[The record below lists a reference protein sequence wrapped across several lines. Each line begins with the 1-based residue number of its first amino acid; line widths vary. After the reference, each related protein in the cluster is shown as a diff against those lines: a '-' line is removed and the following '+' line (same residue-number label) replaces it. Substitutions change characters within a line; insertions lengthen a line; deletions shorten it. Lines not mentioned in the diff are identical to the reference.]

1 MINEQDLHLFDT
13 EKRGAIANA
22 FNEAIQ
28 SIENKIQQCRISFP
42 NANDDEFADVHK
54 KINLVKSRL
63 TKKQVQIAF
72 IAPSQHGKSTLI
84 NRLFIPTPREGYALS
99 DYYCKDQREFPELVA
114 LGGYVG
120 KATTSCIVRYCYGSN
135 PALSVEPF
143 NLLQRRMKFQEVV
156 EKCEEFYGAVAS
168 VSGYVP
174 KLESDI
180 QDPNGDASGRSEKI
194 KIKQTILYGN
204 PTTSADA
211 AVQLNNTRMNGQN
224 QDNPNCGPQH
234 YQAAYST
241 QPLEIEFAQRTSL
254 MNLSVSQNA
263 LSQLIYKISISGL
276 GSSTHSSHYQQ
287 SDQSPSISPQVVL
300 VDVPGYGADLCDQFL
315 FKEYIERCDYP
326 DADGY
331 VILSRPAEPL
341 GIDRTRLYQ
350 LIKRRATK
358 FGIQRTKRVALCYG
372 RFGEI
377 YPQYRNKLFLDELK
391 AKAESLGLEPN
402 QVFLLDLANTGH
414 ESNSWAHVRL
424 DEWQKLGQEMGN
436 DTYAFF
442 EEAFRQLYE
451 TGNGGVNRLREYIN
465 GDWIKSI
472 AEEIRLEC
480 LHDINLAN
488 ENCESV
494 IRSIKLRLSLNVDQ
508 RQQIDFAKNRI
519 GQVIDNLRTNCSHF
533 QKLVQSKR
541 EEIYNLMEIYKKTAP
556 RIGIE
561 SQELSDHFTNNVFK
575 NLFQKSLMGILVP
588 ASYDGNENENCP
600 VSEAWAYVSR
610 ELDVGSPIQLPVFGE
625 SGVIESKGLTELWNK
640 RYNGLSS
647 EGIRAVSM
655 ATDDPVL
662 VFAKI
667 WSPTFPLLS
676 EMITSSWFLNQ
687 FKESANTN
695 IEAFSNKIAS
705 GRDTFENRQVLYSLI
720 FMVIDDIFSEAA
732 SVLQEFIIKNLK
744 IMSSELITLK

>member
-63 TKKQVQIAF
+63 TKKQVHIAF
-72 IAPSQHGKSTLI
+72 IAASQNGKSTLI
-84 NRLFIPTPREGYALS
+84 NRLFIPTPPQGKAMV
-99 DYYCKDQREFPELVA
+99 DYYNRDTVQFPELVA
-114 LGGYVG
+114 IGGIYG
-120 KATTSCIVRYCYGSN
+120 KATTSCIVNYSYGSN
-135 PALSVEPF
+135 PALTIEPF
-143 NLLQRRMKFQEVV
+143 NMSQREMKFQEVV
-156 EKCEEFYGAVAS
+156 EKCEEFYGAVAN
-168 VSGYVP
+168 VSGYVSR
-174 KLESDI
+174 LEDDI
-180 QDPNGDASGRSEKI
+180 QNSNGDSSGLPEKI
-194 KIKQTILYGN
+194 KMNQTLLYGN
-204 PTTSADA
+204 PTISAIA
-211 AVQLNNTRMNGQN
+211 AINLNKTRMTGDI
-224 QDNPNCGPQH
+224 QDNPDCGSEH
-234 YQAAYST
+234 YQVAYST
-241 QPLEIEFAQRTSL
+241 QPLNYDFDKRHNY
-254 MNLSVSQNA
+254 MNLSVSVNA
-263 LSQLIYKISISGL
+263 LSQLIYKLSVNGL
-276 GSSTHSSHYQQ
+276 GASAHTHHYREP
-287 SDQSPSISPQVVL
+287 SGNPSLSPKVVL
-300 VDVPGYGADLCDQFL
+300 VDVPGFGADICDQFL

-331 VILSRPAEPL
+331 VILSRPIEPI
-341 GIDRTRLYQ
+341 GTERTRLYQ

-358 FGIQRTKRVALCYG
+358 FGIQKTNRVTLCFN
-372 RFGEI
+372 RFGDVES
-377 YPQYRNKLFLDELK
+377 QYLNSLFLEGLK
-391 AKAESLGLEPN
+391 TKAISFGLDPN

-414 ESNSWAHVRL
+414 QSNSWMRTSHK
-424 DEWQKLGQEMGN
+424 DWENLGNNLGN
-436 DTYAFF
+436 DTYSFF
-442 EEAFRQLYE
+442 EEAFRQLFE
-451 TGNGGVNRLREYIN
+451 TGNGGVNRLRDYIN

-480 LHDINLAN
+480 VHDINLAK

-541 EEIYNLMEIYKKTAP
+541 EEIYKLMEIYKKTAP

-561 SQELSDHFTNNVFK
+561 SQELSNHFINNVFK

-640 RYNGLSS
+640 RYSGLSS